1 MGFVRFRGVGITGI
15 AACVP
20 RKVVRNVDCVG
31 LLTPEEI
38 QNMIRTTGIAERRMA
53 GQDVCSSDLCCE
65 AAQKL
70 LAETGV
76 PKDSIDLLLFLSQ
89 TPDYDQPATAP
100 ILQDRLGLPKS
111 TGSFDL
117 NLACS
122 GYVYGL
128 CTAFSYASL
137 PDVRR
142 VLLLA
147 GETFSK
153 TVSPKD
159 RATCLLFGDAGS
171 ATLIQRQEGNSLS
184 YFSLNSDGSGE
195 SVIRIP
201 AGGYR
206 NQATAD
212 TLRETTYEDGSVRSD
227 HHLFMDGIEVFNFTL
242 REVPADVLKLLR
254 FASLTWE
261 DVDYVVYHQANKLI
275 TDFFAKK
282 LKHPKEKAPLSLHRF
297 GNTGAVSIPLT
308 MVSEIREA
316 LSFRRRKIVLC
327 GFGAGLS
334 WGTAVV
340 ELSDCHLSDLVEL

>member
-1 MGFVRFRGVGITGI
+1 MGFVRFQGVGIAGI

-20 RKVVRNVDCVG
+20 RKVTRNVDFEG
-31 LLTPEEI
+31 PLTLEEI
-38 QNMIRTTGIAERRMA
+38 QNTIRTTGIAERRCA
-53 GQDVCSSDLCCE
+53 DKDVCSSDLCCE
-65 AAQKL
+65 AAKKL

-76 PKDSIDLLLFLSQ
+76 ATDSIDLLIFLSQ
-89 TPDYDQPATAP
+89 TPDFAQPATAP
-100 ILQDRLGLPKS
+100 ILQHRLGLPKS
-111 TGSFDL
+111 AGSFDM

-122 GYVYGL
+122 GYVYAL
-128 CTAFSYASL
+128 STAFAYASL

-171 ATLIQRQEGNSLS
+171 ATLIERQDHKGVSFFSLS
-184 YFSLNSDGSGE
+184 SDGSGE

-201 AGGYR
+201 AGAYR
-206 NQATAD
+206 HPASAE
-212 TLRETTYEDGSVRSD
+212 TLCERRREDGSVRSD
-227 HHLFMDGIEVFNFTL
+227 HHLFMDGIEVFNFTM
-242 REVPADVLKLLR
+242 REVPADIRNLLR

-282 LKHPKEKAPLSLHRF
+282 LKHPREKALHSLHRF

-308 MVSEIREA
+308 LVTEMKESLASGSKRV
-316 LSFRRRKIVLC
+316 VLC
-327 GFGAGLS
+327 GYGAGLS
-334 WGTAVV
+334 WATAAL
-340 ELSDCHLSDLVEL
+340 ELGGCHLSELVEI